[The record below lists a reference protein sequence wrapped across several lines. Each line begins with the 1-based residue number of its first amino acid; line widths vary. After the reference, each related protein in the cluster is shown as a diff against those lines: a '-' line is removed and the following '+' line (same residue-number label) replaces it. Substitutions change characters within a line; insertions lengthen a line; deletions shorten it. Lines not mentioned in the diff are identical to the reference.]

1 MKTKNFMLK
10 LFIIVGFL
18 TVQNTLAQQN
28 IGEFNRNEIKIQ
40 IDLNETDK
48 VLNSEYY
55 DMTRASREKDFTV
68 TDMNQH
74 IDKLKQFIRKIEE
87 RLQQCQN
94 ALSNLSEKSGEKPT
108 NMEYKSWTED
118 GIKSY
123 KSLIETQKSRIE
135 RAEND
140 IKRRK
145 SSEQTKKK

>member
-10 LFIIVGFL
+10 LFIMVGFL
-18 TVQNTLAQQN
+18 TVQNTLAQVN

-74 IDKLKQFIRKIEE
+74 IDKLKQ
-87 RLQQCQN
+87 L
-94 ALSNLSEKSGEKPT
+94 ALPEAIVSAAVFVASLS
-108 NMEYKSWTED
+108 Y
-118 GIKSY
+118 
-123 KSLIETQKSRIE
+123 SRP
-135 RAEND
+135 
-140 IKRRK
+140 
-145 SSEQTKKK
+145 S